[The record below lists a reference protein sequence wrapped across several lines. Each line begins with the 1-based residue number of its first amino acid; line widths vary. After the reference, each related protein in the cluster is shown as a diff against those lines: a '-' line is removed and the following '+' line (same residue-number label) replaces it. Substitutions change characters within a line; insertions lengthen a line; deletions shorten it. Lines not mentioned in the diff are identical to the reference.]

1 MRLDGES
8 AGSLLLCSTPA
19 THGRRESVPRPALGL
34 FTLAAGRSRSLNP
47 MPTTTAL
54 TVRAPAALLLVAS
67 ALAVVIAAAVGPT
80 PGALLTALAAS
91 ALVVVATVAVRDLVI
106 APAEAALRVGH
117 RAREHRESLDRI
129 ASPTHP
135 DTAGRVRSR
144 APGGITSA
152 A

>member
-1 MRLDGES
+1 MSPTAAL
-8 AGSLLLCSTPA
+8 
-19 THGRRESVPRPALGL
+19 SVRIQ
-34 FTLAAGRSRSLNP
+34 
-47 MPTTTAL
+47 
-54 TVRAPAALLLVAS
+54 AALLLIAG

-91 ALVVVATVAVRDLVI
+91 AALAVVVTVALRDFVI

-117 RAREHRESLDRI
+117 RARAHRESLDRI
-129 ASPTHP
+129 ATPAHP

-144 APGGITSA
+144 APGGVASA